1 MRCILCDYKEYR
13 YNNGKWGKFAEST
26 YKVSQNYI
34 DNMVEACNYFKGLG
48 GYMVVTKGRR
58 RFGEVI
64 EKIVSVSIC
73 GSVKKVFKFRYN

>member
-13 YNNGKWGKFAEST
+13 YNNGKWGKFAELT

-58 RFGEVI
+58 RFGEVV

-73 GSVKKVFKFRYN
+73 GSIKKVFKFRYN